1 MTDPYSVLGVS
12 RNASDKEIKKAYRD
26 LARKYHPDNY
36 NNNPLADLAQDKMK
50 EINEAYENIM
60 RMRGG
65 GSGAGDF
72 TSGGGSSGGSS
83 EGMKIRALIQAG
95 DITQAEALLNGFS
108 SRNAEWYFL
117 MGALSY
123 KKGWLDEA
131 LRNFQ
136 TAVNMD
142 PNNFEYRQAL
152 SRMGQQ
158 SQSYSPFGQG
168 RPSTQH
174 GGGCSACDCCMAM
187 LCMNMCCR
195 CTM

>member
-1 MTDPYSVLGVS
+1 MTDPYSILGVS
-12 RNASDKEIKKAYRD
+12 RNASDKDIKKAYRD

-50 EINEAYENIM
+50 EINEAYEAIM
-60 RMRGG
+60 RMRDGDGG
-65 GSGAGDF
+65 F
-72 TSGGGSSGGSS
+72 TSRTGSSGSS
-83 EGMKIRALIQAG
+83 EGMRIRALIQSG
-95 DITQAEALLNGFS
+95 DIAQAEALLNAFS

-117 MGALSY
+117 MGALCY
-123 KKGWLDEA
+123 KKGWLDDA

-142 PNNFEYRQAL
+142 PNNSEYRQAL

-158 SQSYSPFGQG
+158 SQPYSPYGYG
-168 RPSTQH
+168 RPVSRQ
-174 GGGCSACDCCMAM
+174 GGCDACDCCMAM

-195 CTM
+195 CTI